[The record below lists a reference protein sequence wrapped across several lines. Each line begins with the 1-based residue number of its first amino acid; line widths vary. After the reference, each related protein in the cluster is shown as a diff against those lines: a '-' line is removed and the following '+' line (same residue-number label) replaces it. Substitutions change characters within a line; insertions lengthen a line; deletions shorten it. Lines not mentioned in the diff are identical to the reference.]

1 MNQDHLYSLETI
13 ASLLKIPKST
23 LRYWEK
29 ERLIHSVRGDTNDY
43 RQYTTEQLIAICE
56 IKFYRDLNFSI
67 KEIKNLYTNP
77 LSDTQKLLENARQ
90 DLEERITQLK
100 QIHRNLITYQ
110 QKYEEVSQLQ
120 EEILKEEIPPFK
132 TLYYFHPA
140 KAENL
145 LLYLNDPSILGFVLS
160 PDEQTIE
167 HFSTTNKDSA
177 AFPLVLHWEFDASK
191 SYYSQLI
198 RIEESS
204 NQLQPQQIQKNL
216 IYLQEQ
222 GYQVHQ
228 LLGRYLLS
236 KKHQD
241 YYQLWFECSN

>member
-1 MNQDHLYSLETI
+1 
-13 ASLLKIPKST
+13 
-23 LRYWEK
+23 
-29 ERLIHSVRGDTNDY
+29 
-43 RQYTTEQLIAICE
+43 
-56 IKFYRDLNFSI
+56 
-67 KEIKNLYTNP
+67 
-77 LSDTQKLLENARQ
+77 ARQ

-120 EEILKEEIPPFK
+120 EEVLKEEIPPFK

-177 AFPLVLHWEFDASK
+177 AF
-191 SYYSQLI
+191 
-198 RIEESS
+198 
-204 NQLQPQQIQKNL
+204 
-216 IYLQEQ
+216 
-222 GYQVHQ
+222 
-228 LLGRYLLS
+228 
-236 KKHQD
+236 
-241 YYQLWFECSN
+241 